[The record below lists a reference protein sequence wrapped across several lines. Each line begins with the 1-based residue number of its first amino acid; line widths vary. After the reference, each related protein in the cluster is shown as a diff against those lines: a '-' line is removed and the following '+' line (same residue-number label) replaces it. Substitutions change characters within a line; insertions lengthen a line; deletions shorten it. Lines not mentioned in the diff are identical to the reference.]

1 MLRHPAVLGFP
12 FVVMALASCGSNGHG
27 SPYSGGPGL
36 DGAAGDDAFAGGG
49 DDATI
54 GSDDGSSGGSS
65 GGGSDGSV
73 VGPGGEGGTSPDGGG
88 AYDPSVYQHHKNGTR
103 NGLYIDAMLTSGT
116 TGNASKIQILPGV
129 MGTVST
135 SVYAQ
140 PLYLENGPMGK
151 EAFFVVTEQNHVTAL
166 NAMTGAVLWDKAPG
180 TGAGMVGLP
189 VTALA
194 KPLSSPPVPGLPCGD
209 VVPLGITG
217 TPFINDGV
225 IYFDAMTT
233 PDGNTT
239 LTHKVYAMNVADG
252 SMVANWPVDVTA
264 KVSGFNSAHQNQRG
278 ALQFLNGVLY
288 VPYGGHDGD
297 CDPYYGWV
305 VGFPIANPQSP
316 TGWHTTAGR
325 GGIWG
330 PGALPTDGTSVFP
343 ITGNTEGANGTWGG
357 GEAVIRLAA
366 GAAGPSFSGAT
377 KDYYAPTNWQDLDNG
392 DNNLG
397 GASEVLF
404 DMPGASTPH
413 LVAAGGKDQNLY
425 ILNRDN
431 LGGIGKELL
440 KQTVANGQLKG
451 APAVYTT
458 KMGTYVALHVEG
470 ANGIGCATGDN
481 GNLIAVK
488 ITAGA
493 SGITAKVAWCTGQ
506 SGLGSPMVT
515 TTDGTSD
522 AIVWDA
528 SDHLYGYDGDTGA
541 FVVDGTNTAMGTG
554 MQYWNTP
561 IAIGK
566 GRIAV
571 AVNGAV
577 YEFQVP

>member
-1 MLRHPAVLGFP
+1 
-12 FVVMALASCGSNGHG
+12 
-27 SPYSGGPGL
+27 
-36 DGAAGDDAFAGGG
+36 
-49 DDATI
+49 
-54 GSDDGSSGGSS
+54 
-65 GGGSDGSV
+65 
-73 VGPGGEGGTSPDGGG
+73 
-88 AYDPSVYQHHKNGTR
+88 
-103 NGLYIDAMLTSGT
+103 
-116 TGNASKIQILPGV
+116 
-129 MGTVST
+129 
-135 SVYAQ
+135 
-140 PLYLENGPMGK
+140 
-151 EAFFVVTEQNHVTAL
+151 
-166 NAMTGAVLWDKAPG
+166 
-180 TGAGMVGLP
+180 
-189 VTALA
+189 
-194 KPLSSPPVPGLPCGD
+194 
-209 VVPLGITG
+209 
-217 TPFINDGV
+217 
-225 IYFDAMTT
+225 MTT

-252 SMVANWPVDVTA
+252 SMVANWPVDVSA

-366 GAAGPSFSGAT
+366 GAAGPTFSGAT
-377 KDYYAPTNWQDLDNG
+377 TDYYAPTNWQDLDNG
-392 DNNLG
+392 DNDLG

-413 LVAAGGKDQNLY
+413 LVAAGGKDANLY

-470 ANGIGCATGDN
+470 ANGIGCPTGDN
-481 GNLIAVK
+481 GNLVAVK

-493 SGITAKVAWCTGQ
+493 SGITAKVAWCTGRI
-506 SGLGSPMVT
+506 GPRFPDGHDHGRHVGRHRLGRERPPLRVRRR
-515 TTDGTSD
+515 
-522 AIVWDA
+522 
-528 SDHLYGYDGDTGA
+528 YGGVCRRRHQHGDGDG
-541 FVVDGTNTAMGTG
+541 D
-554 MQYWNTP
+554 
-561 IAIGK
+561 
-566 GRIAV
+566 AV
-571 AVNGAV
+571 LEHPHCHRQGPDRRCG
-577 YEFQVP
+577 QRRGL